1 MTFTGDERAQSVQV
15 GAVLLF
21 GVLIIAFSSYQA
33 FAVPDQNREVE
44 FNHNQEVQRDM
55 IDVRNTLL
63 ETYTGGND
71 GYAEVA
77 LGTNFPARVAAINPP
92 RPSGSL
98 YTTSA
103 EPITI
108 EEGGTDKTDEV
119 CPGSPV
125 QTRFLEYSPDYS
137 VYDGAGTIRYES
149 SFLLHDFG
157 DRSVPLTDQTLV
169 RGDEIQIVP
178 LTNDFNT
185 GGSQTVA
192 VEPRAGRLDTTELN
206 DPVVTLPTRARE
218 ETWKQLLEDEDG
230 VVDITVIDDE
240 VTIEFSGTYTIEC
253 GPVGV
258 GETPSGQA
266 RGSGSDGSAEP
277 NPASP
282 GDITLVDES
291 YSNGDKTV
299 TLEFSNTG
307 NTNNFT
313 EARINFY
320 NSGTGGKAPTEGY
333 IRESG
338 AAQTTL
344 EIGDPLKPLNAKI
357 ELTGNDTPT
366 PVEIEF
372 NNSPQGKDWF
382 ILTLELE
389 TGETALY
396 FVSLQK

>member
-33 FAVPDQNREVE
+33 FAVPEQNREVE
-44 FNHNQEVQRDM
+44 FNHNQQVQRDM

-77 LGTNFPARVAAINPP
+77 LGTSFPARVAAINPP

-98 YTTSA
+98 YTTPA

-125 QTRFLEYSPDYS
+125 QTRFIEYTPEYSA
-137 VYDGAGTIRYES
+137 YDGAGTIRYES

-157 DRSVPLTDQTLV
+157 DSSVALTDQTLV
-169 RGDEIQIVP
+169 RGDQIQIVP
-178 LTNDFNT
+178 ITNDFNT

-192 VEPRAGRLDTTELN
+192 VEPRAGRLDTTGVT
-206 DPVVTLPTRARE
+206 DPTITLPTRASE
-218 ETWKQLLEDEDG
+218 DTWERLLDG
-230 VVDITVIDDE
+230 EVDPSNIDVSGGE
-240 VTIEFSGTYTIEC
+240 VTLTLTGDYTIEC

-258 GETPSGQA
+258 GETPPSGA
-266 RGSGSDGSAEP
+266 RDGGTNEI

-282 GDITLVDES
+282 GDITLEGETF
-291 YSNGDKTV
+291 NKQTV
-299 TLEFSNTG
+299 TLEFNNTG
-307 NTNNFT
+307 GTNNIT

-320 NSGTGGKAPTEGY
+320 ESNTGNSPTEGG
-333 IRESG
+333 IREEG
-338 AAQTTL
+338 AGSDSATL
-344 EIGDPLKPLNAKI
+344 DIGGNFETLTPKI
-357 ELTGNDTPT
+357 ELTGGNTVT
-366 PVEIEF
+366 NVEIEF
-372 NNSPQGKDWF
+372 NNNPNQQDWL
-382 ILTLELE
+382 ILSLKLE

-396 FVSLQK
+396 FVSLS